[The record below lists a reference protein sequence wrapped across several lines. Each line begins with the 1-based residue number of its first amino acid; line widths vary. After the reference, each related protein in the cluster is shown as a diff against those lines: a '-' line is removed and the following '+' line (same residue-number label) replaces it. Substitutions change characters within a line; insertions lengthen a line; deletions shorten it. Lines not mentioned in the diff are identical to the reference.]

1 MKTIQSLLA
10 VIQLL
15 ALGAILFGFFA
26 AGYPYMSGESD
37 ILYRVQDDE
46 TRLAVKEWHQRTI
59 QLARQFTI
67 GWGAAVF
74 VLATGA
80 AILIAVKGSRANA
93 KVESARR

>member
-1 MKTIQSLLA
+1 VKTIQSLLA

-15 ALGAILFGFFA
+15 ALGAILFGLFA
-26 AGYPYMSGESD
+26 VGYPYSSGESD
-37 ILYRVQDDE
+37 ILYRVQGDE

-59 QLARQFTI
+59 QFSRQFTI

-80 AILIAVKGSRANA
+80 SILLAVKGSRANA
-93 KVESARR
+93 MVKSARR